1 MKSNIIK
8 VSDAEL
14 EILKALWHMKQ
25 GTSSQ
30 VVEYLSGKTDWKPK
44 TIQTLITRLTK
55 KEILTVNKDSKKSYV
70 YSPSIS
76 EDEYRKFA
84 NNSLLNKLY
93 NGSVNSMLSTFIK
106 NTSLSNED
114 IQSLKNLLDNE
125 F

>member
-1 MKSNIIK
+1 MKLNKFK

-14 EILKALWHMKQ
+14 EVLKALWELKQ

-30 VVEYLSGKTDWKPK
+30 IINHLIGKTDWKPK
-44 TIQTLITRLTK
+44 TIQTLITRLIK
-55 KEILTVNKDSKKSYV
+55 KEVVIVNKNNKKSYI

-76 EDEYRKFA
+76 EDEFRKFA
-84 NNSLLNKLY
+84 NDSLLNKLY
-93 NGSVNSMLSTFIK
+93 NGSVNSMISTFIK

-114 IQSLKNLLDNE
+114 IQNLKNLLDNE